1 MPDRDAS
8 RLPDLADRRRAATGF
23 DANLIVLAG
32 AGTGKTSL
40 LVERMLTAVGS
51 GRTTIERIA
60 AMTFTEKAAGEMRER
75 AALQL
80 QRLWAL
86 ARGEADAGDSEADRA
101 WDYLSGDG
109 AVPAA
114 TVAQRSLEALE
125 GLERATVETI
135 HGFCSSLLRSFPE
148 EAGVDPDF
156 SVDAGE
162 QAEITR
168 RDVWEA
174 FVAQELGAGA
184 GRVELWRDVLG
195 RCSLDAVER
204 AAFALADFGIPLR
217 LMQPPFDETPS
228 GELFARDA
236 SLLADG
242 LDTILNHPEGATP
255 KALEYFQ
262 ATRSHLQ
269 HLFDDGLQAFSDSV
283 RGDAAYL
290 LRIQKSRLPSGF
302 TRLESMSP
310 EEAKRLTKETHRL
323 VRDLLKIDD
332 RTVLGLIE
340 AVVPFVLQF
349 RETLLRRGFV
359 TFDGLL
365 SLARD
370 LLRDRPVVRRQI
382 QSRYD
387 LLFVDEFQDT
397 DPLQYE
403 IVLLLAQSA
412 DDTENDPYRATLETG
427 KLFIVGD
434 AKQSIY
440 RFRGADYS
448 AYRRAVG
455 RILEQGGEQLVLGAN
470 FRSVAGVV
478 EPINRLFEETRGGPW
493 TESSEQPPYQPIDA
507 VRAREDTEPRTE
519 IWTLTG
525 DDDLRADERRYAEGN
540 VIASEIERLVE
551 QGQVRHGEISVLF
564 RSFTAL
570 GHYIRPLR
578 ERDIPFVVDGGREFL
593 ERPEVAHLIG
603 TLHALAQPTDQTALL
618 AYLRSPA
625 GAVPDTDL
633 AAYAAAGGR
642 WDWRAET
649 HEQTPELIEQAF
661 LRLRALADR
670 TRDLPAD
677 AVIRVVL
684 EATLL
689 LPLNA
694 AAFEGPQRVANL
706 RKLAGSAG
714 ELARDGRLS
723 LEEVVEALQEGR
735 VTAIESDA
743 PLADDSVDAVRI
755 STIHR
760 MKGLENSWVF
770 LPDLARGNPTGSR
783 DRVQARAVLGP
794 AGEMLALRLDDTSN
808 SAALWWDRANARH
821 EAAEEVRVLYV
832 ALTRARN
839 RLVLVAGPTRRKAPW
854 IEALRPWGL
863 DFGDPPEDGA
873 RVCGGRVLHRII
885 EPRSLRKARRRTHAG
900 STDEATE
907 NHAIAT
913 TRLNL
918 SRPPLASPSGLRQ
931 EVPRG
936 AEDAPTAEAPTRS
949 RDAGRAVGI
958 VVHRWLEHR
967 REESRERALAR
978 LGDLCREVAESE
990 GVEETELGSEARP
1003 IVEGFLD
1010 SELAERLDRI
1020 EVLGREVPILAHA
1033 DDGEVFGGS
1042 IDLLYR
1048 DPLGKIVVADYKTDR
1063 ETDGLRL
1070 FESYGRQLAV
1080 YADAVQRALGLQS
1093 TPRTEIWALRSGS
1106 ILAQPTGTGHRGVPG
1121 DQ

>member
-1 MPDRDAS
+1 MADRDS
-8 RLPDLADRRRAATGF
+8 NRLPDLADRRRAATGF

-51 GRTTIERIA
+51 GRTKIERIA
-60 AMTFTEKAAGEMRER
+60 AVTFTEKAAGEMRER

-86 ARGEADAGDSEADRA
+86 ARGEAEAGGTEADRA
-101 WDYLSGDG
+101 WDYLAGDA
-109 AVPAA
+109 AVPASM
-114 TVAQRSLEALE
+114 VAQRSLEALE

-135 HGFCSSLLRSFPE
+135 HGFCSNLLRSYPE

-174 FVAQELGAGA
+174 FLAQELGAGA
-184 GRVELWRDVLG
+184 GRVELWRDLLS

-204 AAFALADFGIPLR
+204 AAFALADFGIPLQF
-217 LMQPPFDETPS
+217 LQASNENTPA
-228 GELFARDA
+228 GELFVRDA

-242 LDTILNHPEGATP
+242 LDTILNRPKGATDN
-255 KALEYFQ
+255 ALEYFRS
-262 ATRSHLQ
+262 TRAHLQ
-269 HLFDDGLQAFSDSV
+269 RLFDDGLEGFIEGV
-283 RGDAAYL
+283 RDDPGYL
-290 LRIQKSRLPSGF
+290 QRIRKGRLPTGF

-310 EEAKRLTKETHRL
+310 EQAKRLTKETHLL
-323 VRDLLKIDD
+323 VRDLLKIDE
-332 RTVLGLIE
+332 RTVHRLIE
-340 AVVPFVLQF
+340 AIEPFVRQF
-349 RETLLRRGFV
+349 RDALLRRGFV

-370 LLRDRPVVRRQI
+370 LLRDRPVVRRQVN
-382 QSRYD
+382 SRYD

-412 DDTENDPYRATLETG
+412 DDPENDPYRVQLEPG

-448 AYRRAVG
+448 AYRRAVS
-455 RILEQGGEQLVLGAN
+455 RILDQGGEQLVLGAN

-478 EPINRLFEETRGGPW
+478 EPINRLFEESGGGCW
-493 TESSEQPPYQPIDA
+493 VESSEQPPYQPIDA
-507 VRAREDTEPRTE
+507 VRALEDDEPRTE
-519 IWTLTG
+519 VWTLAG
-525 DDDLRADERRYAEGN
+525 DGAVRADERRHGEGE

-551 QGQVRHGEISVLF
+551 QAQVRYGEISVLF
-564 RSFTAL
+564 RSFTSL

-603 TLHALAQPTDQTALL
+603 TLHALAQPADHTALL

-625 GAVPDTDL
+625 GAVSDAEL
-633 AAYAAAGGR
+633 AAHGASGGR
-642 WDWRAET
+642 WDWRAES
-649 HEQTPELIEQAF
+649 EGDPPTPVERAF
-661 LRLRALADR
+661 GRLRALAER

-677 AVIRVVL
+677 AVIRGVL
-684 EATLL
+684 EETLL

-694 AAFEGPQRVANL
+694 AAFEGSQRVANL
-706 RKLAGSAG
+706 RKLAGAAG

-735 VTAIESDA
+735 VTEIESDA

-770 LPDLARGNPTGSR
+770 LPDLARGNPRGSR

-794 AGEMLALRLDDTSN
+794 AGEMLALRLDDLSN
-808 SAALWWDRANARH
+808 SAALWWDRDNARH

-832 ALTRARN
+832 ALTRARD

-854 IEALRPWGL
+854 MEALRPWGL
-863 DFGDPPEDGA
+863 DFSDPPEDGA
-873 RVCGGRVLHRII
+873 RVCGGRVLHRIV
-885 EPRSLRKARRRTHAG
+885 EPRKVRQSPRRTRLT
-900 STDEATE
+900 STEEAE
-907 NHAIAT
+907 RNHEIAT
-913 TRLNL
+913 RRLD
-918 SRPPLASPSGLRQ
+918 SARPPLASPSGLR
-931 EVPRG
+931 EEMNRG
-936 AEDAPTAEAPTRS
+936 AEDAPLTDTPARS
-949 RDAGRAVGI
+949 RDVNRAAGI

-967 REESRERALAR
+967 RGESRTGALAR
-978 LGDLCREVAESE
+978 LGDLCREVAEHE
-990 GVEETELGSEARP
+990 GVVKVELELETRS
-1003 IVEGFLD
+1003 IVDGFLD
-1010 SELAERLDRI
+1010 SDLAAHFDRI
-1020 EVLGREVPILAHA
+1020 EILGRELPILVQA
-1033 DDGEVFGGS
+1033 DDGGVFGGS

-1048 DPLGKIVVADYKTDR
+1048 DPQGRIVVVDYKTDR
-1063 ETDGLRL
+1063 ETDAQRL

-1080 YADAVQRALGLQS
+1080 YADAVQHALGLDS
-1093 TPRTEIWALRSGS
+1093 SPRTEIWALRTGS
-1106 ILAQPTGTGHRGVPG
+1106 ILTKPPRTGHRGIPG

>member
-1 MPDRDAS
+1 MSDRDGT

-40 LVERMLTAVGS
+40 LVERMLTAVCG
-51 GRTTIERIA
+51 GRTNIERIA

-80 QRLWAL
+80 QRLWGL
-86 ARGEADAGDSEADRA
+86 ARGEIEAGDCEADRA
-101 WDYLSGDG
+101 WTHLVGDAG
-109 AVPAA
+109 VPAT
-114 TVAQRSLEALE
+114 TVEQRALEALE

-135 HGFCSSLLRSFPE
+135 HGFCSNLLRGFPE

-168 RDVWEA
+168 RDVWET
-174 FVAQELGAGA
+174 FLSEQLGAGA
-184 GRVELWRDVLG
+184 NRVELWRTVLR
-195 RCSLDAVER
+195 RCSLDVVER
-204 AAFALADFGIPLR
+204 AAFELADFDVPPDLLR
-217 LMQPPFDETPS
+217 PPFEDPAA

-242 LDTILNHPEGATP
+242 LDTILSNPKGATP
-255 KALEYFQ
+255 NALEYFRS
-262 ATRSHLQ
+262 TRDHLQ
-269 HLFDDGLQAFSDSV
+269 RLLDDGIEAFVHSV
-283 RGDAAYL
+283 RGDGEYL
-290 LRIQKSRLPSGF
+290 GRIQKSRLPSGF
-302 TRLESMSP
+302 ARLECMAA
-310 EEAKRLTKETHRL
+310 EDAAKLTRETHAL
-323 VRDLLKIDD
+323 VRDLLKVDD
-332 RTVLGLIE
+332 RFVLRLIE
-340 AVVPFVLQF
+340 AVAPFALQF

-370 LLRDRPVVRRQI
+370 LLRDRPDVRREVQA
-382 QSRYD
+382 RYD

-403 IVLLLAQSA
+403 IVLLLAESA
-412 DDTENDPYRATLETG
+412 EDTEDDPYRAELEPG

-448 AYRRAVG
+448 AYRRAVN
-455 RILEQGGEQLVLGAN
+455 RILDQGGEQLVLGAN

-478 EPINRLFEETRGGPW
+478 EPINRLFEGSD
-493 TESSEQPPYQPIDA
+493 ESCWIESPEQPPYQPIDA
-507 VRAREDTEPRTE
+507 VRGRDDTEPSTE
-519 IWTLTG
+519 VWTVFG
-525 DDDLRADERRYAEGN
+525 DDGARADERRHAEGDA
-540 VIASEIERLVE
+540 IASEIERLVQ
-551 QGQVRHGEISVLF
+551 QGQVRYGEISVLF
-564 RSFTAL
+564 RSFTSL
-570 GHYIRPLR
+570 GHYLRPLR

-593 ERPEVAHLIG
+593 DRPEVAHLMG

-633 AAYAAAGGR
+633 AAHRAAGGR
-642 WDWRAET
+642 WDWRSEPAGKVS
-649 HEQTPELIEQAF
+649 PVLEQAF
-661 LRLRALADR
+661 RRLRALADR

-677 AVIRVVL
+677 AVIRAVL
-684 EATLL
+684 EDTLL

-706 RKLAGSAG
+706 RKLAASAG

-735 VTAIESDA
+735 VTEIESDA

-770 LPDLARGNPTGSR
+770 LPDLARGKPRGRR

-794 AGEMLALRLDDTSN
+794 PGEMLALRLDEVMN
-808 SAALWWDRANARH
+808 SAALWWDRDNARH

-839 RLVLVAGPTRRKAPW
+839 RLVLVVGPSRQGAPW
-854 IEALRPWGL
+854 MDALGPWGL
-863 DFGDPPEDGA
+863 VFGDAPADGE
-873 RVCGGRVLHRII
+873 RCCGGRVIHRIV
-885 EPRSLRKARRRTHAG
+885 EPDTARRTRRRKRAT
-900 STDEATE
+900 STDEATR
-907 NHAIAT
+907 NHEIAAD
-913 TRLNL
+913 RLVAA
-918 SRPPLASPSGLRQ
+918 RPPFASPSGLRDDTD
-931 EVPRG
+931 RG
-936 AEDAPTAEAPTRS
+936 DENAPSLHAPAHS
-949 RDAGRAVGI
+949 RDLGRAAGT
-958 VVHRWLEHR
+958 VVHRWLESR
-967 REESRERALAR
+967 RVETRTEAMAR
-978 LGDLCREVAESE
+978 LADLCRQVAGGAGVDE
-990 GVEETELGSEARP
+990 GDLESEARS
-1003 IVEGFLD
+1003 IVESFLD
-1010 SELAERLDRI
+1010 SELCSRLDRV
-1020 EVLGREVPILAHA
+1020 EVLAREAPILLRAE
-1033 DDGEVFGGS
+1033 DGRTFRGS
-1042 IDLLYR
+1042 IDLIYR
-1048 DPLGKIVVADYKTDR
+1048 DSSGRIVVADYKTDR
-1063 ETDGLRL
+1063 ETDGLSL
-1070 FESYGRQLAV
+1070 LETYGKQLAI
-1080 YADAVQRALGLQS
+1080 YADAVQKAYGLDHA
-1093 TPRTEIWALRSGS
+1093 PRTEIWALRSGS
-1106 ILAQPTGTGHRGVPG
+1106 ILA
-1121 DQ
+1121 